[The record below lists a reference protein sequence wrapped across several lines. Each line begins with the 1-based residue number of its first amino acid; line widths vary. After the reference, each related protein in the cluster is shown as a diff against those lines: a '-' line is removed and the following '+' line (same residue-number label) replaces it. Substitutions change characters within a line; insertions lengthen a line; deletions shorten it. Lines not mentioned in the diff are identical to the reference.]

1 MKKYEVLQNF
11 NGSPDG
17 YTVIAFAKGDEVELT
32 ESLAEVALA
41 EKWVKPSKA
50 GEKEA
55 KAKAKA
61 EAEKLA
67 AEEAAAKAKAEREAA
82 VALLRSEIANLEEEG
97 KVALSADPSGETAK
111 PLQEKWQHK
120 QDELEAL
127 IE

>member
-17 YTVIAFAKGDEVELT
+17 YTVIAFAKGDEVELND
-32 ESLAEVALA
+32 SLAEVALA

-61 EAEKLA
+61 EAEKLT
-67 AEEAAAKAKAEREAA
+67 AEEAAAKAKIEKQAA
-82 VALLRSEIANLEEEG
+82 IELLKSEIAQLEEEG
-97 KVALSADPSGETAK
+97 KAALNADPSGETAK
-111 PLQEKWQHK
+111 PIRDKWQQK